1 MYLASLRLLM
11 TIKAYL
17 LPPFL
22 AATVLLS
29 TERSSIFINPEE
41 YPRDTRDHHIFPYTF
56 YTPFL
61 VSLPDC
67 LVGTVLGR
75 HVHPP
80 TTTHKDIQHA
90 IDAIPVIS
98 PRSTSISRKRD

>member
-1 MYLASLRLLM
+1 M

-29 TERSSIFINPEE
+29 TERSSIYINPEV
-41 YPRDTRDHHIFPYTF
+41 YPRDTREFIIFFHTYTF
-56 YTPFL
+56 VTPFL
-61 VSLPDC
+61 VPLPDC

-80 TTTHKDIQHA
+80 TTTHKYIQHA
-90 IDAIPVIS
+90 IDATPVIS
-98 PRSTSISRKRD
+98 SSSTSISRKRD

>member
-1 MYLASLRLLM
+1 MYLASIRLLM
-11 TIKAYL
+11 TIKVYL

-41 YPRDTRDHHIFPYTF
+41 YPRDTRDFIFPYTF
-56 YTPFL
+56 NTPFL
-61 VSLPDC
+61 VLLPDC

-80 TTTHKDIQHA
+80 TTTHKDIQYA
-90 IDAIPVIS
+90 IDAIAVIS
-98 PRSTSISRKRD
+98 SRSSSISRKRD